1 MEVILTQD
9 VTGLGYKND
18 TVKVK
23 PGYGRN
29 YLIPNG
35 VALIANESNKRRIS
49 EDIRQAAHKAAKL
62 KQDAEAIAAKIGEMS
77 VEIRTKAGET
87 GKIFGAV
94 TSLQI
99 SDALRAK
106 GFDVDR
112 KKISFKEQ
120 PKELGTYTELLDLN
134 KEVKHNISVS
144 VVADYSSFKL
154 FESPDGIVRD

>member
-120 PKELGTYTELLDLN
+120 PKQLGTYTALLDLH

-144 VVADYSSFKL
+144 VVA
-154 FESPDGIVRD
+154 E

>member
-1 MEVILTQD
+1 MEIILTQD

-23 PGYGRN
+23 AGYGRN
-29 YLIPNG
+29 FLIPNG
-35 VALIANESNKRRIS
+35 TALIANESNKRRVA

-62 KQDAEAIAAKIGEMS
+62 KQDAEAVAAKIGEMT

-99 SDALRAK
+99 SDALKAK

-120 PKELGTYTELLDLN
+120 PKELGTYTALLDLH
-134 KEVKHNISVS
+134 KEVKHTISVN
-144 VVADYSSFKL
+144 VVA
-154 FESPDGIVRD
+154 E